1 MASPAIVTI
10 HHLDHAL
17 LAARIARELGRELRF
32 LSPPDAALYLGP
44 GWMEAIEDVV
54 ETRLGFRLR
63 GILDCADRP
72 DLVQAAFRQGT
83 RAVVFRG
90 RGRAARKLADIAAAY
105 DASLLLRRPRALDL
119 GADTDPAAAL
129 RRYLG
134 AD

>member
-1 MASPAIVTI
+1 MGSRIVVV
-10 HHLDHAL
+10 HHLEQAL
-17 LAARIARELGRELRF
+17 LAARVLQELGRDGRL

-44 GWMEAIEDVV
+44 GWMEAIERAV
-54 ETRLGFRLR
+54 EARGGFAVR

-90 RGRAARKLADIAAAY
+90 RQAVVAKLADIARAY
-105 DASLLLRRPRALDL
+105 GAELLLRRPRALDL
-119 GADTDPAAAL
+119 NMKTEPETAL
-129 RRYLG
+129 RGYLL

>member
-1 MASPAIVTI
+1 MGSRIVVV
-10 HHLDHAL
+10 HHLEQAL
-17 LAARIARELGRELRF
+17 LAARVLQEVGRDGRL

-44 GWMEAIEDVV
+44 GWMEAV
-54 ETRLGFRLR
+54 ERAVEARLGFAVR

-90 RGRAARKLADIAAAY
+90 RQAVAAKLADIARAY
-105 DASLLLRRPRALDL
+105 RAELLLRRPRALDL
-119 GADTDPAAAL
+119 DLEKEPETAL
-129 RRYLG
+129 RGYFL